1 MGTPQQKR
9 YMRNASKIFLP
20 ILLALVLSAGFV
32 LGLHLRAP
40 NNASPE
46 SRFFSI
52 GLDRYN
58 KVNDVIN
65 FIYDSYVDSI
75 SREHLTEETIRTM
88 LKNLDPHSSYIPAS
102 SFRRVNDPLMGSFEG
117 IGIEFN
123 MIKDTVVVIE
133 PIAGGPS
140 EKVGLMPGDRIVK
153 VNDTIIAG
161 VNMSTDDVVN
171 KLMGKKGTEVNISVF
186 RTGLPDLLGFTL
198 VRDKIPSYS
207 LDISYMLDEET
218 GYIKLNKF
226 AATTY
231 KEFVTGMEQLLE
243 EGMEQLVLDLRGN
256 TGGFLDAAIL
266 LADELLETGTLIVY
280 TDGRNRPRTYAR
292 ARHEG
297 MFETQPLVI
306 LIDEWSASASEI
318 IAGAIQDNDRGLVI
332 GRRSFGKGLVQ
343 EQVQLGDGSALRL
356 TVARYYTPTG
366 RSIQNPYD
374 DGDEAYFDDFLER
387 FHNGEMYSLDSISF
401 DDSLRFETPA
411 GRTVYGGG
419 GIMPDVFVPLISE
432 NNNSFFNLVS
442 NRGHLYA
449 FAFDYADRNR
459 GRLEGYDDA
468 PGFVQNFSISNAIY
482 NEFLDFASGQGTQV
496 PDAVSRESR
505 KMIQNHLKA
514 YIGRNIFGSQAFYP
528 VLHQKDRV
536 LIKALETLDNDEL
549 MLTLSVPEIL

>member
-1 MGTPQQKR
+1 
-9 YMRNASKIFLP
+9 MRNISRIYLP
-20 ILLALVLSAGFV
+20 IVLALVLAAGFV
-32 LGLHLRAP
+32 LGLHLRTP
-40 NNASPE
+40 KSTTTD

-65 FIYDSYVDSI
+65 YIYDSYVDTI
-75 SREHLTEETIRTM
+75 SREQLTEETIRT
-88 LKNLDPHSSYIPAS
+88 LLRNLDPHSSYIPAS

-140 EKVGLMPGDRIVK
+140 ERAGLMPGDRIVM
-153 VNDTIIAG
+153 VNDTTIAG
-161 VNMSTDDVVN
+161 INMSTGDVVN

-186 RTGLPDLLGFTL
+186 RMGLPDLLSFTL

-207 LDISYMLDEET
+207 LDIAYMLNEET

-226 AATTY
+226 SATTY
-231 KEFVTGMEQLLE
+231 REFVQGMEQLLGD
-243 EGMEQLVLDLRGN
+243 GMEQLVLDLRGN

-266 LADELLETGTLIVY
+266 MADELLEAGTLIVY
-280 TDGRNRPRTYAR
+280 TDGRKRPRNYAR
-292 ARHEG
+292 ARHSG

-318 IAGAIQDNDRGLVI
+318 IAGAVQDNDRGLVV

-374 DGDEAYFDDFLER
+374 DGDEAYFDDFLQR
-387 FHNGEMYSLDSISF
+387 FHNGEMYSPDSISF

-419 GIMPDVFVPLISE
+419 GIMPDVFVPLGSD
-432 NNNSFFNLVS
+432 NNTSFFNLVS
-442 NRGHLYA
+442 NRGHLYS

-459 GRLEGYDDA
+459 SRLERYSEA
-468 PGFVQNFSISNAIY
+468 SGFAQNFSISNAIY
-482 NEFLDFASGQGTQV
+482 NDFLDFARKQGTHV
-496 PDAVSRESR
+496 PEAVSKESR
-505 KMIQNHLKA
+505 EMIENHLKA
-514 YIGRNIFGSQAFYP
+514 YIGRNIFGAQAFYP
-528 VLHQKDRV
+528 VLHQKDRI
-536 LIKALETLDNDEL
+536 LIEALKTLGNAEL
-549 MLTLSVPEIL
+549 MATLAAADSL

>member
-1 MGTPQQKR
+1 MNKI
-9 YMRNASKIFLP
+9 SKIYLP
-20 ILLALVLSAGFV
+20 IVLALVLAAGFL
-32 LGLHLRAP
+32 LGLHLRTP
-40 NNASPE
+40 KGGTTEN
-46 SRFFSI
+46 RFFSI

-58 KVNDVIN
+58 KVNDVMN
-65 FIYDSYVDSI
+65 YIYDSYVDTI
-75 SREHLTEETIRTM
+75 SREQLTEETIHTLLR
-88 LKNLDPHSSYIPAS
+88 NLDPHSSYIPAS

-140 EKVGLMPGDRIVK
+140 ERAGLMPGDRIVM

-161 VNMSTDDVVN
+161 INMVTNDVVN
-171 KLMGKKGTEVNISVF
+171 KLMGKKGTEVNISVL
-186 RTGLPDLLGFTL
+186 RMGLPDLLSFTI

-207 LDISYMLDEET
+207 LDIAYKLDEMT

-226 AATTY
+226 SATTY
-231 KEFVTGMEQLLE
+231 REFVAGMEQLLE

-266 LADELLETGTLIVY
+266 LADELLEAGQLIVY
-280 TDGRNRPRTYAR
+280 TDGRKRPRTYAH
-292 ARHEG
+292 ARHSG

-306 LIDEWSASASEI
+306 LMDEWSASASEI
-318 IAGAIQDNDRGLVI
+318 IAGAVQDNDRGLVV

-374 DGDEAYFDDFLER
+374 DGDEAYFDDFLQR
-387 FHNGEMYSLDSISF
+387 FHNGEMFSPDSIRF

-411 GRTVYGGG
+411 GRIVYGGG
-419 GIMPDVFVPLISE
+419 GIMPDVFVPLVGA
-432 NNNSFFNLVS
+432 NNNSFFNLVA
-442 NRGHLYA
+442 NRGHIYS
-449 FAFDYADRNR
+449 FAFDHADRNR
-459 GRLEGYDDA
+459 NSLERFGDA
-468 PGFVQNFSISNAIY
+468 ESFVKNFNVSNAVY
-482 NEFLDFASGQGTQV
+482 NMFLDFAREKGTLV
-496 PDAVSRESR
+496 PDDVSRESR
-505 KMIQNHLKA
+505 EMIKNHLKA

-528 VLHQKDRV
+528 VLHQKDRI
-536 LIKALETLDNDEL
+536 LIEALETLRNEEL
-549 MLTLSVPEIL
+549 MVKLSAIEEL